1 MLWLVVLF
9 LFVCGLGMVTSFL
22 ALDDCLVVI
31 AAAKWHPLYRGLR
44 SFSSHEFQSLK
55 ALKAIKAI
63 KAILIELLF
72 KVFK

>member
-1 MLWLVVLF
+1 
-9 LFVCGLGMVTSFL
+9 MVTSFL

-31 AAAKWHPLYRGLR
+31 AVAKWHPLYRGLR
-44 SFSSHEFQSLK
+44 SFSSHEPQSL
-55 ALKAIKAI
+55 